1 MLRTGET
8 RKRFDTDIRKA
19 DVIIQ
24 IQTTNSQFLVELR
37 ILDVEALDDF
47 EYGLEDLQEALQ
59 LVVTC

>member
-47 EYGLEDLQEALQ
+47 EYGLKDLQEALQ